1 MDILVRLE
9 TPMLADGQEC
19 PSYELLSDF
28 RCMPAAGEETRAMN
42 QCYSVALATAYIL
55 GIANPWAAATTAI
68 IPHHSLLT
76 THHSPGATMKPTVEK
91 IPFGKAADGAEI
103 DLFILTNANGM
114 KAKITTYGSILTEL
128 DVPDRD
134 GKLGNVVLGFDNL
147 AGYLAGHPH
156 FGATTGRVANRIA
169 KGKFTLDGK
178 EYKLAV
184 NNGPNA
190 LHGGLKGFDKVV
202 WKGEAKVTPDT
213 AAVELTYLSKDGEEG
228 YPGNLTT
235 MVTYTLTN
243 ENELRIDYKAT
254 TDKPTPVNLTNHSYF
269 NLGGPASGDILDHEL
284 TIEADEYT
292 PADDTLIPT
301 GEIRSVKGTPLDFTK
316 PAKISARISQVA
328 DKTGGY
334 DHNFVLRSKGGKLAL
349 AARAYDPKTGRVM
362 EMYTT
367 EPGVQLY
374 TANFLDGKL
383 KSKEGV
389 PFKKHQAFCLEA
401 QHFPDAVNHPDFPS
415 IILRPGQTYK
425 QTTMYKFLTK

>member
-1 MDILVRLE
+1 MYQHFL
-9 TPMLADGQEC
+9 LAIAVSIALGTG
-19 PSYELLSDF
+19 Y
-28 RCMPAAGEETRAMN
+28 
-42 QCYSVALATAYIL
+42 LATQA
-55 GIANPWAAATTAI
+55 ANDKAK
-68 IPHHSLLT
+68 
-76 THHSPGATMKPTVEK
+76 GGENMKPSVEK
-91 IPFGKAADGAEI
+91 KLFGKTSDGAAV
-103 DLFILTNANGM
+103 DLFTLTNAKGM
-114 KAKITTYGSILTEL
+114 KAKVMTYGAILTEL

-134 GKLGNVVLGFDNL
+134 GKVGDVVLGFDNL
-147 AGYLAGHPH
+147 ASYLAGHPH

-184 NNGPNA
+184 NNGPNS

-202 WKGEAKVTPDT
+202 WKAEPKETPDA
-213 AAVELTYLSKDGEEG
+213 AAVQLTYVSRDGEEG

-235 MVTYTLTN
+235 TVTYSLTN
-243 ENELRIDYKAT
+243 QNELRIDYKAS

-269 NLGGPASGDILDHEL
+269 NLAGPQSGDILSHEL
-284 TIEADEYT
+284 ELEADEYT

-316 PAKISARISQVA
+316 PATIGSRITQIT

-334 DHNFVLRSKGGKLAL
+334 DHNFVLRSKGKKLAL
-349 AARAYDPKTGRVM
+349 ASRVFEPKTGRIM

-383 KSKEGV
+383 KGKDGV
-389 PFKKHQAFCLEA
+389 VYQKHQAFCLEA
-401 QHFPDAVNHPDFPS
+401 QHFPDSVNHPDFPS
-415 IILRPGQTYK
+415 VILRPGETYK
-425 QTTMYKFLTK
+425 QATVYKFSTK